1 MLARLSK
8 SWARVEIALASFCAV
23 LVTVLILL
31 NVVTRAFNASIYWVD
46 EAAIYAMVWMCFL
59 AASAALHERSAVSVT
74 VLRDWLGETGQKYL
88 GRAVDV
94 CVLVFALALLY
105 FAWRW
110 LMPLELLRAGFDVE
124 AFQGETF
131 NFVYAEPTTTLG
143 IRKIWVCSVLGLYV
157 FGTLLHAI
165 ANLLSPLPKAKPM
178 AQT

>member
-1 MLARLSK
+1 MLSK
-8 SWARVEIALASFCAV
+8 LSKTWARVEITLASFCAV
-23 LVTVLILL
+23 LVTGLILL

-74 VLRDWLGETGQKYL
+74 LVRDLLGPRGQHIL
-88 GRAVDV
+88 GRAVDL
-94 CVLVFALALLY
+94 CVLAFALALLY
-105 FAWRW
+105 FSYRW
-110 LMPLELLRAGFDVE
+110 LLPLDLIRAGFNIE

-143 IRKIWVCSVLGLYV
+143 IRKIWVWSVLALFV

-165 ANLLSPLPKAKPM
+165 ANLTSPLPKPERHA
-178 AQT
+178 AT